1 MSDNQSTDESETE
14 PDTQNESYQADLESI
29 FTDPEAATGDTITDD
44 YASTHADPSEP
55 RSSSPSESVSAS
67 GDDRQPTDA
76 ATSTTDSALSESL
89 GREQQSAT
97 GQSSDSP
104 ARSDAE
110 LSRLQWALSGM
121 ATVAG
126 RVGQYAARKFW
137 GRSNP
142 KRGLSGIY
150 YPNGTIGD
158 EEVIFAE
165 NPSRWRSAGP
175 YFIALSLLMFAII
188 IPLLI
193 RYGPIIPYLNS
204 RTPSFITIGTPS
216 LKLLLIISSMLLAVA
231 GGLVFIEA
239 LRRASKWL
247 ILTESKVIHRNRILD
262 TNISEIRLQD
272 INKTQT
278 LEPFPHKLVNV
289 GDIKLYTASTDEFE
303 LKFAKVGNPKNR
315 NGLIEKTR
323 LDLVDDD
330 SEK

>member
-1 MSDNQSTDESETE
+1 MSNNQATDEDETE
-14 PDTQNESYQADLESI
+14 TDTQNESYQADLKSV
-29 FTDPEAATGDTITDD
+29 FSDPEATTDDTIADD
-44 YASTHADPSEP
+44 SASTPADSSE
-55 RSSSPSESVSAS
+55 SPSPSHQESVSS
-67 GDDRQPTDA
+67 TTGDGQPTGVT
-76 ATSTTDSALSESL
+76 TSGGDSALSESSD
-89 GREQQSAT
+89 REQQAAT
-97 GQSSDSP
+97 EQPLDPPGS
-104 ARSDAE
+104 SDAE
-110 LSRLQWALSGM
+110 PSRLRRVLSEM
-121 ATVAG
+121 ATIAG
-126 RVGQYAARKFW
+126 QLGRYAARKFW

-150 YPNGTIGD
+150 YPNGSIGD

-175 YFIALSLLMFAII
+175 YFIALSLLMFAFL

-193 RYGPIIPYLNS
+193 HYGPIVPYLNS
-204 RTPSFITIGTPS
+204 RTPSFITIETPP
-216 LKLLLIISSMLLAVA
+216 LRPLLIISGVLLAIA

-247 ILTESKVIHRNRILD
+247 ILTESKVIHRDRILD

-303 LKFAKVGNPKNR
+303 LRFAKVANPQTR
-315 NGLIEKTR
+315 NGLIEQTR
-323 LDLVDDD
+323 LELVEDD
-330 SEK
+330 SGK